1 MDVTRKLSCLM
12 PWMGHTLTHMHT
24 VRPMTPT
31 VMELGTLQAS
41 TPCRRLLEG
50 KCVVEAVAA
59 VERSR
64 TELPAVSQARLFCK
78 LHKQPGLDWS
88 CQVPRN
94 NCHQQINISFDLILI
109 LAT

>member
-1 MDVTRKLSCLM
+1 ML
-12 PWMGHTLTHMHT
+12 
-24 VRPMTPT
+24 TPT

-88 CQVPRN
+88 CQVPEITA
-94 NCHQQINISFDLILI
+94 INK
-109 LAT
+109 